1 MDESSQILAA
11 LPLFL
16 ELFQDWIR
24 FAVSAAIALII
35 RNRFGSLIAVII
47 SGAIFGLL
55 GTQFELLSL
64 YLTRDGWV
72 AFGTLD
78 AITVALSVL
87 ASVLWWVAARALQA
101 LVRRLVRGRAT
112 AAS

>member
-1 MDESSQILAA
+1 MFGLI
-11 LPLFL
+11 
-16 ELFQDWIR
+16 
-24 FAVSAAIALII
+24 VSCV
-35 RNRFGSLIAVII
+35 LIAGCDERRETVRRHDERPRREVII

-64 YLTRDGWV
+64 YLTRDGWM

-78 AITVALSVL
+78 AITVALSAL